1 MIEVYGKKT
10 KAQVL
15 QRLNEFLIYN
25 QQQMD
30 KHNEME
36 DHPEN
41 GEEYIIEGRIEALEG
56 AITLVNLMEDL

>member
-15 QRLNEFLIYN
+15 QRLNEFLTHN
-25 QQQMD
+25 QQWMD
-30 KHNEME
+30 KYNNME
-36 DHPEN
+36 ETPED
-41 GEEYIIEGRIEALEG
+41 GEEYITEGRIEALEG

>member
-15 QRLNEFLIYN
+15 QRLNEFLTHN
-25 QQQMD
+25 QQWMD
-30 KHNEME
+30 KFNNME
-36 DHPEN
+36 ETPEN
-41 GEEYIIEGRIEALEG
+41 GEEHITEGRIQALEG